1 MREWLVGLFGKDVY
15 SQVVIAMSGLL
26 EQLIGCLLFNLNL
39 KRRKHFG
46 LALVLLVLLLL
57 PLGIGLAY
65 LRYALSSVLI
75 LRGILHAL
83 TLASYLAL
91 LVTFLYQGT
100 GFRKTLTFCATNA
113 TIVLVGK
120 LFSLLLNVFG
130 IDDKTSMSFFGGA
143 SIALDWGVYY
153 AFHIVMYVLF
163 GRIFR
168 EKEDL
173 AETKRT
179 QVNILLLTILSVILT
194 DFVFGFS
201 DPYQNQSWTLTI
213 LLKVLD
219 SFICLFV
226 LLIRHGIFFQSQ
238 KEQEAQVMA
247 ELFHEEKNQFD
258 SVRAN
263 VDIIN
268 AKCHDLRHQLNDLG
282 SKITDEELS
291 KLKDATRIYDSTV
304 KTGNDVLDAII
315 YEKQLLCEKNQIRFT
330 TLADGSAVRFFDSTE
345 LYALLNNAIGNAVD
359 ACLAIPEP
367 EKRLIDLAI
376 YRKKGLVFV
385 EVTNSCQGEVRFD
398 EKGLPLS
405 DKTGD
410 HPHGYGSRSIRYL
423 TEKYQG
429 TMTCSAKNN
438 VYRLLLVFEDKETT
452 ETARS

>member
-1 MREWLVGLFGKDVY
+1 MREWLVSLFGDVY

-39 KRRKHFG
+39 KRRKHFW
-46 LALVLLVLLLL
+46 LALVLLVLFLL

-179 QVNILLLTILSVILT
+179 QVNILLLTILSRHPDGLC
-194 DFVFGFS
+194 
-201 DPYQNQSWTLTI
+201 LR
-213 LLKVLD
+213 LLR
-219 SFICLFV
+219 S
-226 LLIRHGIFFQSQ
+226 
-238 KEQEAQVMA
+238 
-247 ELFHEEKNQFD
+247 
-258 SVRAN
+258 
-263 VDIIN
+263 
-268 AKCHDLRHQLNDLG
+268 
-282 SKITDEELS
+282 LS
-291 KLKDATRIYDSTV
+291 
-304 KTGNDVLDAII
+304 
-315 YEKQLLCEKNQIRFT
+315 
-330 TLADGSAVRFFDSTE
+330 
-345 LYALLNNAIGNAVD
+345 
-359 ACLAIPEP
+359 EP
-367 EKRLIDLAI
+367 ELDNDDSPE
-376 YRKKGLVFV
+376 GL
-385 EVTNSCQGEVRFD
+385 
-398 EKGLPLS
+398 GLLHLPSLS
-405 DKTGD
+405 
-410 HPHGYGSRSIRYL
+410 Y
-423 TEKYQG
+423 
-429 TMTCSAKNN
+429 
-438 VYRLLLVFEDKETT
+438 
-452 ETARS
+452 